1 MESRRSYG
9 WGMTGSDKRVLNG
22 NWKMNT
28 EKCRVDMYTKQP
40 MKLSGNVENSVKNLS
55 AGEKVRAQRFGR
67 FLPPQGDLN
76 IRGEQ

>member
-1 MESRRSYG
+1 
-9 WGMTGSDKRVLNG
+9 
-22 NWKMNT
+22 MNT